1 MISHQVAKNY
11 STNLVGTSI
20 TRWLVSKSRT
30 RLLSNRLLTEVT
42 EFHGNQPQ
50 QRGMARRELLVQCD
64 CVNGLGQIVFLTLL
78 HEDQL
83 RQYGQ
88 VVSLPNFIPQLP
100 GADKQ
105 FLKDVNMDITD
116 DNLKPPSLSALAE
129 RLKLDPEDL
138 TERLARLEEAGFVI
152 RIAKN
157 RIYHPAAFNKLLEIA
172 SSLADEAQSNELSGF
187 DAKTFRDRSGIGR
200 NLTIDV
206 LEYMDQKG
214 FTRRLGDRRVM
225 RDNTSAQLRA
235 G

>member
-1 MISHQVAKNY
+1 
-11 STNLVGTSI
+11 
-20 TRWLVSKSRT
+20 
-30 RLLSNRLLTEVT
+30 
-42 EFHGNQPQ
+42 
-50 QRGMARRELLVQCD
+50 MARRELLVQCD
-64 CVNGLGQIVFLTLL
+64 CVNGLGQIVLLTLL